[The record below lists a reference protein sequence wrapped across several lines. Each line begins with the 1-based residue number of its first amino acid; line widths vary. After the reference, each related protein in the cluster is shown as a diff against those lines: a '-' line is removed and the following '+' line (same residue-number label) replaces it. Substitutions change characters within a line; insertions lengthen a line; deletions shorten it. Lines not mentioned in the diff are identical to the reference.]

1 VEPSEASA
9 AQQSKN
15 QPGKIF
21 RSVKR
26 NTREHI
32 LETSLGL
39 FNELGEPRVTTNQIA
54 LEADISPGNLYY
66 HFRSKNDIVLELFK
80 RFVIQFEPILEVP
93 EESTLEA
100 EDLWFQLHLSFELK
114 GRFRFLYRNLPDLS
128 EQVPNLGKAFLGLLR
143 LERQAGLSIIEN
155 LERQDKMRITP
166 GEKYL
171 LMNNLMLAL
180 NYWIPYAELFDADG
194 LTDGVVQSRAIAG
207 VLQMVI
213 PYLKSPDKQQFMAL
227 VEGYAA

>member
-1 VEPSEASA
+1 
-9 AQQSKN
+9 
-15 QPGKIF
+15 
-21 RSVKR
+21 VKR

-93 EESTLEA
+93 EESSLEA

-114 GRFRFLYRNLPDLS
+114 GRFRFLYRNLTDLS

-180 NYWIPYAELFDADG
+180 TYWIPYAELFDADG
-194 LTDGVVQSRAIAG
+194 LTDGAVQSRAIAG

-227 VEGYAA
+227 VEGYAT